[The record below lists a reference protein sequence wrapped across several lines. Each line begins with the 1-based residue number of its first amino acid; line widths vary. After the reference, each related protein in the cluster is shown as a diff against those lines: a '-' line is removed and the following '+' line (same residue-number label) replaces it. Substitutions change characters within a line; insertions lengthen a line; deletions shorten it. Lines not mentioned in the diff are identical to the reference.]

1 MRGSRRHFLGTLGG
15 LWLAAC
21 AREQGLG
28 QSATAPTT
36 PDSGSSLPDVLVI
49 GAGMAG
55 LAAARALV
63 DAGRQVIVLEARQRL
78 GGRVWSTQLG
88 GHTFD
93 LGASWIHGTEG
104 NPLTALAQQAG
115 AKTAA
120 TDYERMQRYAA
131 DGTALDDAAD
141 AELAALWQDFRG
153 WLDGFANGSG
163 ADVGLQ
169 AAIEAFSQVRM
180 LKPAARQRLDYLL
193 ATEVEH
199 ELAQDAK
206 LLSARHFDDAEQF
219 PGPDV
224 VFAGGYAQLIAA
236 VGQGLDVRLGVAVA
250 RIDTS
255 TGVAR
260 VTDQTGKVWQAPR
273 VVVTLPL
280 GVLKSGQIEFVPPL
294 PPPVQTALGRLGMG
308 VLDKVVLGWHTPQ
321 WPDQHLFGRLTQP
334 ATDPWVEWLNLAP
347 QTGVPALIGFVAGAP
362 ALALEA
368 QADAELQALALA
380 GARSM
385 HEGELPAPTLFAR
398 TAWGKDPFALGSYSS
413 IGVGGSR
420 ADCDTLAQPVSP
432 HLYLA
437 GEHTHGAH
445 QGTVHGA
452 LLSGQ
457 RAAAQ
462 VLAT

>member
-1 MRGSRRHFLGTLGG
+1 MRQSRRQFVSTLGG
-15 LWLAAC
+15 LWLLACVRDQSRGEATTAA
-21 AREQGLG
+21 A
-28 QSATAPTT
+28 APDAGA
-36 PDSGSSLPDVLVI
+36 PSPDVLVI

-78 GGRVWSTQLG
+78 GGRVWSSQLG
-88 GHTFD
+88 GHTLD

-115 AKTAA
+115 AKTTA

-131 DGTALDDAAD
+131 DGTELDDAAD
-141 AELAALWQDFRG
+141 AKLTALWQDFRG
-153 WLDGFANGSG
+153 WLPGFTTGPGPDIS
-163 ADVGLQ
+163 LQ
-169 AAIEAFSQVRM
+169 AAIEAFALVRK
-180 LKPAARQRLDYLL
+180 LTPAARQRLDYLL

-224 VFAGGYAQLIAA
+224 VFPGGYGQLIAA
-236 VGQGLDVRLGVAVA
+236 VAQGLDVRMGVAVA

-280 GVLKSGQIEFVPPL
+280 GVLKSGQIEFAPPL
-294 PPPVQTALGRLGMG
+294 PTPVQTALGRLGMG
-308 VLDKVVLGWHTPQ
+308 VLDKVVLGWNTPQ

-362 ALALEA
+362 ALALEV
-368 QADAELQALALA
+368 QSDAELQAHALA
-380 GARSM
+380 AAQSM
-385 HEGELPAPTLFAR
+385 HEGALPAPTLFAR

-432 HLYLA
+432 QLYLA

-462 VLAT
+462 VLAA